1 MKKLTKIIFHVCLLL
16 LGITLVGWQPIH
28 ANSGS
33 QTDHCSDADKIAV
46 VQHSIDAILQGDA
59 AKASVDFSEDGRL
72 WFDNVP
78 EFNAES
84 GEFVVN
90 GSFEAIGPDVE
101 QLMAA
106 IISVVD
112 NIQLD
117 DVDVDDD
124 LYTAKASVTSTIYKD
139 AGFPSDTV
147 IQDYTI
153 QFQGCKIIDWHGTY
167 PEETLEAA
175 DEPNHHDS
183 DDKKSTK
190 LAKLQKANKALVT
203 AYIDDIFVKG
213 ELQKIDDYIADDCK
227 IYQAFLGDL
236 TGPAGIATWANN
248 YWAAFKE
255 PKFTLASY
263 ASGEDLVFVDWSWTA
278 VDAETGTKPFEVER
292 AVDMYR
298 VKDGKIVE
306 IFDMIDTLAF
316 SQQ

>member
-117 DVDVDDD
+117 DVDVDDALSGWHD
-124 LYTAKASVTSTIYKD
+124 STI
-139 AGFPSDTV
+139 
-147 IQDYTI
+147 Q
-153 QFQGCKIIDWHGTY
+153 
-167 PEETLEAA
+167 L
-175 DEPNHHDS
+175 N
-183 DDKKSTK
+183 
-190 LAKLQKANKALVT
+190 ANSFHL
-203 AYIDDIFVKG
+203 Y
-213 ELQKIDDYIADDCK
+213 
-227 IYQAFLGDL
+227 
-236 TGPAGIATWANN
+236 
-248 YWAAFKE
+248 
-255 PKFTLASY
+255 
-263 ASGEDLVFVDWSWTA
+263 
-278 VDAETGTKPFEVER
+278 
-292 AVDMYR
+292 
-298 VKDGKIVE
+298 
-306 IFDMIDTLAF
+306 
-316 SQQ
+316 